1 MNTPRMILSLVAVVV
16 LAAGAVAGDWP
27 GWRGPTGIGVTDEKN
42 LPLTWDAKSGENILW
57 KAPLPGTTG
66 HSSPIVWGDRVFVTT
81 AAKQTREQEKEVPA
95 HHLVCFQ
102 ASDGKELWK
111 TPIPP
116 GKEVAGYAIYASPTP
131 VTDGKAVYVWFGS
144 AVVAA
149 VDFSGK
155 LLWRHERTGP
165 FNLNPGITSSPILY
179 KDTLVLI
186 SDQNRDAGF
195 LQGLDLK
202 TGEVKWEKKRTKVG
216 ACNATPVLLKV
227 NGKTQM
233 IVQATNALQALDPES
248 GDPIWWCKGWGFGSS
263 PVYGSGPDGKTLVYA
278 DRGGNEPAQ
287 AVDPTGAGDV
297 TKTHV
302 KWVNEKVPG
311 EYSSPVISGDFIY
324 RVEKDGI
331 VSCFRLSTGE
341 KLYTDRLDGVSRL
354 ASPVAAPGGR
364 VYFANAGVSHVVQA
378 GPELKILATNRIT
391 NSAGSCGA
399 SPAIADGKIFVR
411 NFEHLYCIGE
421 AKAK

>member
-1 MNTPRMILSLVAVVV
+1 MNTPRTILSLVAVIV

-27 GWRGPTGIGVTDEKN
+27 QFRGPTGIGVTDDKN

-57 KAPLPGTTG
+57 KAPLPNTTG

-81 AAKQTREQEKEVPA
+81 AAKQTREQEKEVPE

-102 ASDGKELWK
+102 VSDGKELWK

-227 NGKTQM
+227 GGKTQM

-248 GDPIWWCKGWGFGSS
+248 GDPIWWCKGWGF
-263 PVYGSGPDGKTLVYA
+263 VVARLRKLPDGKPST
-278 DRGGNEPAQ
+278 
-287 AVDPTGAGDV
+287 PT
-297 TKTHV
+297 
-302 KWVNEKVPG
+302 
-311 EYSSPVISGDFIY
+311 
-324 RVEKDGI
+324 
-331 VSCFRLSTGE
+331 
-341 KLYTDRLDGVSRL
+341 
-354 ASPVAAPGGR
+354 AAATNRPGGR
-364 VYFANAGVSHVVQA
+364 PTG
-378 GPELKILATNRIT
+378 I
-391 NSAGSCGA
+391 
-399 SPAIADGKIFVR
+399 
-411 NFEHLYCIGE
+411 
-421 AKAK
+421 